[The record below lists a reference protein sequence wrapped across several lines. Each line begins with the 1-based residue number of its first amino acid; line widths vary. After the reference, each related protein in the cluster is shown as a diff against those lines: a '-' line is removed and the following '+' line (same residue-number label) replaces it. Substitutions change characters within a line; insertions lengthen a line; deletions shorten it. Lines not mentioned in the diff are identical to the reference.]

1 MDSCASLSLG
11 SFPLLVH
18 RFAVWAEY
26 AIEPS
31 IKHSTKHIFRSFAP
45 RQSRGPR
52 ATREDIAPVMPE
64 VETVDAL
71 EARLAE
77 LQRTNG
83 EAFMQELFRAFY
95 RPLGNVVFRVVQDR
109 AVAEDLLQDVFM
121 RIWNG
126 RDSLTI
132 SSTYKAYF
140 YRAAMNAALRHVEQQ
155 KRQVSWDDANLAE
168 PGRDTTAEHL
178 EGQEA
183 EQLVA
188 TALEALP
195 PQCRAVFLMS
205 RQEGM
210 SYQQIAE
217 ALEVAPKTVENQ
229 MGKALRIMRE
239 KLSGFFSGL
248 NSWLL

>member
-1 MDSCASLSLG
+1 MA
-11 SFPLLVH
+11 
-18 RFAVWAEY
+18 AN
-26 AIEPS
+26 
-31 IKHSTKHIFRSFAP
+31 T
-45 RQSRGPR
+45 
-52 ATREDIAPVMPE
+52 PE
-64 VETVDAL
+64 IDTVDAL

-83 EAFMQELFRAFY
+83 EAFLQELFRAFY
-95 RPLGNVVFRVVQDR
+95 RPLGNVVYRVVQDR

-121 RIWNG
+121 RIWNN
-126 RDSLTI
+126 RESLVI
-132 SSTYKAYF
+132 SSTYKAYL

-168 PGRDTTAEHL
+168 TGRDTTAEHL

-229 MGKALRIMRE
+229 MGKALRIMRD